1 MHNDTP
7 FSAGRG
13 GYRDRQGREVW
24 VGVLRASFDIEAD
37 GRVVRAERQTAPVP
51 AATWVG
57 EPGLSSLLDDCDF
70 QPKGGTDVLVR
81 GHAEAPR
88 GRPVSSLE
96 VGLRV
101 GQLHKSLLV
110 HGARVWVR
118 SATSSEVVPGPSQ
131 SFARQALDYERA
143 FGGLDARSPAQ
154 LPPGCA
160 ANPVGSGF
168 AHDPLALL
176 ETPAP
181 QIEHP
186 GQPLVAGP
194 HQLLPAGFGPIAP
207 HWQPRV
213 GLAGTYDAAWQ
224 EHRAPLPP
232 DDYREG
238 FRRCAPQDQQLPGY
252 LRGGEV
258 IELTHMTAEGLLR
271 VRIPAI
277 RVQMKT
283 LFSDATEESEA
294 HLQTVTLLPSERR
307 LELTYMA
314 TTPCQGRDHKLL
326 SARLGCSG
334 ERTWQ

>member
-24 VGVLRASFDIEAD
+24 VGVLRASFDIQTD
-37 GRVVRAERQTAPVP
+37 GRVARAERQTAPV
-51 AATWVG
+51 ALATWAG
-57 EPGLSSLLDDCDF
+57 EPGLSSLLDDSDF
-70 QPKGGTDVLVR
+70 QPKGGTDLLVR
-81 GHAEAPR
+81 GQAQSPG
-88 GRPVSSLE
+88 GRAVSSLE
-96 VGLRV
+96 VGLRL

-118 SATSSEVVPGPSQ
+118 SATSSEVVPGTSQ
-131 SFARQALDYERA
+131 RFESLALDYEKA
-143 FGGLDARSPAQ
+143 FGGLDAKAPAQ
-154 LPPGCA
+154 LMRGCA

-168 AHDPLALL
+168 AHDPLTLL

-186 GQPLVAGP
+186 GKALVAGP
-194 HQLLPAGFGPIAP
+194 HESTPAGFGAIAP

-213 GLAGTYDAAWQ
+213 SLAGTYDAAWQ
-224 EHRAPLPP
+224 ERRAPLPP
-232 DDYREG
+232 DDYHEG
-238 FRRCAPQDQQLPGY
+238 FRRCAPQDQQLPGH

-258 IELTHMTAEGLLR
+258 IELTHMTPEGVLR
-271 VRIPAI
+271 VRLPSI
-277 RVQMKT
+277 RVQMRT
-283 LFSDATEESEA
+283 LFSDGTEESEA

-307 LELTYMA
+307 LELTYLA

-326 SARLGCSG
+326 RARLACSG